1 MRQRLNLPSLDKQA
15 GRLLEDGFIATG
27 KAIAALS
34 VDDYRGM
41 VERAV
46 ETVGEVVGILDD
58 PLLPPLDVDLMAGV
72 SAVFRRCFLGVTTE
86 DD

>member
-1 MRQRLNLPSLDKQA
+1 
-15 GRLLEDGFIATG
+15 
-27 KAIAALS
+27 
-34 VDDYRGM
+34 
-41 VERAV
+41 
-46 ETVGEVVGILDD
+46 VGILDD